1 MASLTDRAEL
11 VGFFSYSRE
20 DDEDSSGALSALRD
34 RIQREL
40 RGQLGRT
47 SKTLRLWQDKEA
59 IAPGKLWEQEIK
71 LAVAQAV
78 FFIPIITPSAVRSE
92 YCRFELDAFLAR
104 ETELGRAD
112 LVFPILYIKVAELD
126 DAQRRMNDPVI
137 SIIAKRQWLDW
148 RELRHRNVQSTEV
161 METVERFCAKICDT
175 LTQTWLSPDELRAEA
190 VLREA
195 EVRRKQGEAQARQRE
210 AERHAEEER
219 ERKAAAEKLAAERAA
234 AAAHEERLK
243 AAEARAEHDRKVAL
257 AAARAA
263 EEARRI
269 AENAA
274 KDTHTNAEDVVLRG
288 AYPNRP
294 PEAAPAAI
302 TEEQGKIKP
311 VAGSTW
317 GQKFDVKSWSY
328 LKIAVVAA
336 LIGMFSGLIGQ
347 AHLSYVPF
355 GPIYLLAL
363 TRVVY
368 TASFFFLVTGLT
380 NSPGPAKSVLY
391 LLLLYCIETGLG
403 WIPTPLGEVP
413 GNALWMLVE
422 WLIVAAALLSFGD
435 CLRDWKML
443 LIAVAVGA
451 CQSLCF
457 IALRGVISPDI
468 LTLFFY
474 QPVAYAATA
483 LCLSYGIRR
492 YQMSHGPSHSGQSY
506 GNLASH

>member
-1 MASLTDRAEL
+1 MASLTDSAEL

-20 DDEDSSGALSALRD
+20 DDEDSNGALSALRD

-47 SKTLRLWQDKEA
+47 SKTFRLWQDKEA

-78 FFIPIITPSAVRSE
+78 FFIPIITPSVVRSE
-92 YCRFELDAFLAR
+92 FCRFELEAFLSR
-104 ETELGRAD
+104 EAELGRAD
-112 LVFPILYIKVAELD
+112 LVFPILYIRVAELD

-148 RELRHRNVQSTEV
+148 RELRHRNVNSTEV

-175 LTQTWLSPDELRAEA
+175 LTQTWLSPDERRAEA
-190 VLREA
+190 VLHEA

-210 AERHAEEER
+210 AESRAEEEL

-274 KDTHTNAEDVVLRG
+274 KDTHAYKEDVALRG
-288 AYPNRP
+288 AYPNKP
-294 PEAAPAAI
+294 SDAAPGAT
-302 TEEQGKIKP
+302 TEEQDKIKP
-311 VAGSTW
+311 LVGFTW

-336 LIGMFSGLIGQ
+336 LFGMFSFLIRQ
-347 AHLSYVPF
+347 AHPFYVPF
-355 GPIYLLAL
+355 GPTYLLDL
-363 TRVVY
+363 ERVFY
-368 TASFFFLVTGLT
+368 TASFFFLVAGLT
-380 NSPGPAKSVLY
+380 NSPGHLKSFLY
-391 LLLLYCIETGLG
+391 LLVLYCIETGLG
-403 WIPTPLGEVP
+403 WLSTLLGPTLGD
-413 GNALWMLVE
+413 ALWMLVE
-422 WLIVAAALLSFGD
+422 WLVVAAAFLSFGD

-451 CQSLCF
+451 CQSLC
-457 IALRGVISPDI
+457 ILAIRGMISPNM
-468 LTLFFY
+468 LASFFN
-474 QPVAYAATA
+474 QQVAYVSTA
-483 LCLSYGIRR
+483 LCLCYGIRR
-492 YQMSHGPSHSGQSY
+492 YQMRRGRAISPPAG
-506 GNLASH
+506 